1 MSDCGVCIGT
11 SDYDAPEWSNTDIVK
26 ACRKPFLCCECK
38 REVPKG
44 KSYEKSVMKYEGE
57 FYTYRTCM
65 DCVNIRDGLRCGRGF
80 LYESLWDDITEV
92 FDQITTGCLAKIE
105 TASAKAYFVER
116 WRKWKGLDSP
126 TPGPSPAN
134 T

>member
-44 KSYEKSVMKYEGE
+44 KPYEKSVMKYEGD

-65 DCVNIRDGLRCGRGF
+65 DCVNIRDGLRCGQGF
-80 LYESLWDDITEV
+80 LCESLWDDITEV

-116 WRKWKGLDSP
+116 WRKWKGLESVP
-126 TPGPSPAN
+126 ER
-134 T
+134 